1 MKFALVFAFAAL
13 AQAPR
18 TPPSS
23 SPQSTTPAGPHTT
36 LPVAPQT
43 ATPVAPQSATP
54 STSETAPA
62 APLPPWDET
71 LAEGLAEVRKL
82 ARSNQLDAASA
93 LCERLLAPGEFAR
106 WRERLEAEGGWKR
119 ALTRA
124 LDPALDAL
132 GLSGTTAPERAEVL
146 YAAGLVSVEGEQR
159 TRGEDEF
166 GRAQALAGPGELRL
180 VSGFQ
185 LGTTAL
191 LEGETWRA
199 QIPEIQAKSGAA
211 PGAPAHAQPPT
222 PRPSAPN
229 ASGAP
234 GEPEAPPDPLAQ
246 ARAAYLRARERFVER
261 LRADW
266 RDADTRANTE
276 LVQRRLK
283 ELDEIEQQRKEQ
295 EQQDQKNDKQ
305 DPNSK
310 DKQDPNAKPKPD
322 DKSEPPK
329 DPQQDPQQKPDQDKP
344 DEPKPD
350 EQKPDDAQKQDPQK
364 PDEKQDG
371 EQPDPSKMEE
381 RQLTKEE
388 MTRLLDLLEQRDE
401 QWKKLQQ
408 QLQSARR
415 ARAKKDW

>member
-1 MKFALVFAFAAL
+1 MKFALVFVFAAFA
-13 AQAPR
+13 QGAP
-18 TPPSS
+18 
-23 SPQSTTPAGPHTT
+23 A
-36 LPVAPQT
+36 
-43 ATPVAPQSATP
+43 APQSAPPIAQPTPASSAPDTTP
-54 STSETAPA
+54 S
-62 APLPPWDET
+62 APLPPWDGT

-82 ARSNQLDAASA
+82 ARANQLDAASA

-106 WRERLEAEGGWKR
+106 WRERLDAEGGWKR

-124 LDPALDAL
+124 LDPAVDAL

-146 YAAGLVSVEGEQR
+146 YAAGLVSVESEQR

-211 PGAPAHAQPPT
+211 PGAPAQAQPPA
-222 PRPSAPN
+222 PQPSASN

-234 GEPEAPPDPLAQ
+234 GAPAEPPDPLAQ

-295 EQQDQKNDKQ
+295 QQDQKNDKQ
-305 DPNSK
+305 DPNSEK
-310 DKQDPNAKPKPD
+310 KQDPNSKPKPD
-322 DKSEPPK
+322 DKNEPPK
-329 DPQQDPQQKPDQDKP
+329 DPSEDPQQKPDQDKP
-344 DEPKPD
+344 DEQTPD
-350 EQKPDDAQKQDPQK
+350 EQKPDDAQKPDPQK
-364 PDEKQDG
+364 PDEKQAG
-371 EQPDPSKMEE
+371 EQPDPAKMEE

-408 QLQSARR
+408 QLQSSRR